1 MAIYDYRGLNAH
13 GKNVRGIVDAPN
25 VGTAREKLKG
35 RGLYLQEI
43 AEVTKK
49 KSFSLTIPKRRT
61 VTSLI
66 TRQLSFL
73 LSAQLPIINAL
84 DAVIDQTEDREVKKM
99 MIDIR
104 EKIKEGQSV
113 SLAFA
118 AYPRYFNQMYVNTL
132 HAGEI
137 SGKLDQVL
145 MRLSEMYEKSG
156 ALIARL
162 RSTLTYPIFMF
173 FFALIIIIFLV
184 SFIVPTFARLFAD
197 FGQVLPLPTRI
208 LIGTTE
214 FISRGWWGIAIFIAI
229 LLLLFRRI
237 YRGERGRL
245 YFDRLVLRLPLAG
258 KLIQDTFKIRFSYT
272 MSLMLANGIGII
284 EALESVRG
292 IFRNQV
298 FTDSLSHAI
307 EMVRKGEKL
316 SRALAQSPVFNTPL
330 LGMIGAGEMGD
341 RVPEV
346 LDSIGRNLEVDL
358 TGKVDTLTALAEP
371 ILIVFVGVC
380 IGFAILSIM
389 LPIFQ
394 INQLF

>member
-13 GKNVRGIVDAPN
+13 GKNVRGIVDASSE
-25 VGTAREKLKG
+25 GAAREKLKG

-43 AEVTKK
+43 SEVSKK
-49 KSFSLTIPKRRT
+49 KSFSLTLPKRRT

-73 LSAQLPIINAL
+73 LGAQLPIINAL
-84 DAVIDQTEDREVKKM
+84 DAVIDQTEDSEVKKM

-132 HAGEI
+132 HAGEL

-145 MRLSEMYEKSG
+145 TRLSEMYEKSG

-162 RSTLTYPIFMF
+162 RATLTYPIFMF
-173 FFALIIIIFLV
+173 FFALIIIVFLV

-197 FGQVLPLPTRI
+197 FGQVLPLPTRV

-214 FISRGWWGIAIFIAI
+214 FVSRGWWAIAIFIAI
-229 LLLLFRRI
+229 LFLSFRKI
-237 YRGERGRL
+237 YRGERGRQ

-272 MSLMLANGIGII
+272 MSLMLANGIGIL

-292 IFRNQV
+292 IFRNRV
-298 FTDSLSHAI
+298 FTESLSHAM
-307 EMVRKGEKL
+307 EMVRKGERL

-330 LGMIGAGEMGD
+330 LGMIQAGEMGD

-371 ILIVFVGVC
+371 LLIVFVGVA